1 MNTESD
7 SRKQFQETIKHKLS
21 ERRRAREEEKREGI
35 WFGLAMMGIVGWS
48 VAIPTLIG
56 VAIGIGLDA
65 AFPQLSPGIL
75 IASIL
80 VGLACGCWIAWFWIQ
95 QESTT
100 EEESE
105 ELRSKDDQ

>member
-1 MNTESD
+1 MNTESE

-35 WFGLAMMGIVGWS
+35 WFGLAMMGILGWS

-56 VAIGIGLDA
+56 VAIGIALDA

-75 IASIL
+75 LISIL
-80 VGLACGCWIAWFWIQ
+80 IGLVCGCLIAWFWVQ
-95 QESTT
+95 QES
-100 EEESE
+100 ESE
-105 ELRSKDDQ
+105 EEDSE